1 MKYINSGLSLCIRGK
16 KSSSSS
22 KIVSESTSNSRSC
35 NIDFLFCF
43 GLLHSL
49 KNWRK
54 ENMNIH
60 KNKFSNEMSEK
71 KGIGTRMYVDICI
84 YLREI
89 QNLLKF
95 DKVRGIDHIGMW
107 MMMMEMKLMEM
118 RDTMYV

>member
-1 MKYINSGLSLCIRGK
+1 
-16 KSSSSS
+16 
-22 KIVSESTSNSRSC
+22 
-35 NIDFLFCF
+35 
-43 GLLHSL
+43 
-49 KNWRK
+49 
-54 ENMNIH
+54 MNIH